1 MSHYS
6 KTRLPHYDETAVP
19 QDAARYA
26 NANPVMNE
34 LRRNAAKLSPEEY
47 TSIRRQA
54 LGGDVSGALER
65 LRMTVWTRG

>member
-1 MSHYS
+1 MP
-6 KTRLPHYDETAVP
+6 RAIYDETSVP
-19 QDAARYA
+19 QDAVRYA

-34 LRRNAAKLSPEEY
+34 LRRNAAKLSQEEY

-54 LGGDVSGALER
+54 LSGDVSGALER

>member
-1 MSHYS
+1 MP
-6 KTRLPHYDETAVP
+6 RAIYDETSVP

-34 LRRNAAKLSPEEY
+34 LRRNAAKLSQEEY

-54 LGGDVSGALER
+54 LSGDVSGVLER